1 MGTQQTVTTFP
12 LGRVVAISNVL
23 ILGLIAATAVHMLRL
38 SHQAHLEQARQAT
51 ENLALTLSAGIASD
65 IKQIDNVLAS
75 TRMQV
80 DSAQPVAV
88 GAPRVAVVAEN
99 NRLLVP
105 EIDALRVTDAQGQ
118 VLNGDGPGVV
128 MVNDRPYFEEA
139 RSAPGKL
146 VFSEPLQ
153 DRIIRKWGLVLARA
167 RTDDDGRF
175 QGIVYA
181 VLSNDYFLH
190 SFENVRLGGSGAVSL
205 RTGSLSLVARYVP
218 GQAGSDA
225 SIGTRHVSP
234 ELKAALAADPAK
246 GFYVSHT
253 AIDGLE
259 RANAYHRVEGYP
271 LMVIVGLSTEDFYS
285 PWKREVATI
294 AGVAG
299 LLAAMVIALSLLVSR
314 AQSALLKMHRSI
326 ETLAAEQQVVLD
338 NELVGMARLH
348 NRVEVWHNRALDRM
362 FGYELGELS
371 GTPARLLHA
380 DDESFQRIG
389 LAYALLDKGEKF
401 RTQLRMRRKDG
412 SLIWIDLSGVRLP
425 NGESLWM
432 MVDITALK
440 ETEFKA
446 RHMALHDSLT
456 GLANRSGL
464 EADLGALLDQAR
476 RDGSQVALCFVDLD
490 GFKNVN
496 DQHGHE
502 AGDTLLRMAAQRIAS
517 CTRSHDMVARLGGD
531 EFVVVLTQLHDPA
544 EIVPALERVV
554 EVLSTP
560 FSVGGGVEARIGAS
574 LGVAVFPQDGGDVD
588 SLLSKADAAMYA
600 AKRTGKGRFAFHS
613 EDGARAS

>member
-1 MGTQQTVTTFP
+1 MGTQQTATTFS
-12 LGRVVAISNVL
+12 LGRLLVVSNVV
-23 ILGLIAATAVHMLRL
+23 ILGVIGVTAAHTLRL
-38 SHQAHLEQARQAT
+38 SHQAHFEQARRAA
-51 ENLALTLSAGIASD
+51 ENLALTLSVGIASD

-75 TRMQV
+75 TRMQLAAG
-80 DSAQPVAV
+80 DA
-88 GAPRVAVVAEN
+88 RRIAVVAEN
-99 NRLLVP
+99 NRKLVP
-105 EIDALRVTDAQGQ
+105 QIDALRVTDAQGQ

-139 RSAPGKL
+139 RGASGKL

-175 QGIVYA
+175 QGIVYS
-181 VLSNDYFLH
+181 VLSNDYFLR
-190 SFENVRLGGSGAVSL
+190 SFENVRLGRSGAVSL
-205 RTGSLSLVARYVP
+205 RTESLSLVARYTP
-218 GQAGSDA
+218 GQQAGSDP

-234 ELKAALAADPAK
+234 ELKAALAGDPVK
-246 GFYVSHT
+246 GFYVSRT

-259 RANAYHRVEGYP
+259 RGNAYHQVDGYP
-271 LMVIVGLSTEDFYS
+271 LHVIVGLSTEDFYR
-285 PWKREVATI
+285 PWKREVITVT
-294 AGVAG
+294 GLAG
-299 LLAAMVIALSLLVSR
+299 LLAAMVIALSLLVCR
-314 AQSALLKMHRSI
+314 AQSKLLKMHRSI

-362 FGYELGELS
+362 FGYEPGELS
-371 GTPARLLHA
+371 GTHARLLHA
-380 DDESFQRIG
+380 DDESYQRVG
-389 LAYALLDKGEKF
+389 QAYALLDQGQQF

-412 SLIWIDLSGVRLP
+412 HLVWVDLSGVRLP

-446 RHMALHDSLT
+446 RHMALHDPLT

-464 EADLGALLDQAR
+464 QADLGALLDQAR

-490 GFKNVN
+490 GFKSVN

-502 AGDTLLRMAAQRIAS
+502 AGDTLLRLAAQRIAS

-554 EVLSTP
+554 DVLSTP

-574 LGVAVFPQDGGDVD
+574 LGVAVFPQDAGDVD

-600 AKRTGKGRFAFHS
+600 AKRTGKGRFSFHG
-613 EDGARAS
+613 EG